1 MKHIFQ
7 KIISILL
14 FIAVNLCFIMKR
26 FDSTNITVIY
36 TALVKKVVGETCVT
50 GRKGKEGD
58 GSHAAPDLKCSSGG
72 AGCPSRCSHYANI
85 STPTAPHSSCSSPTS
100 QHWGLGS
107 GWTGSLSLKGSV
119 IFLGTGTWSGA
130 TFQDPTR
137 HPVWTGSHS
146 QSRAITP

>member
-50 GRKGKEGD
+50 GN
-58 GSHAAPDLKCSSGG
+58 HQITCL
-72 AGCPSRCSHYANI
+72 
-85 STPTAPHSSCSSPTS
+85 
-100 QHWGLGS
+100 Q
-107 GWTGSLSLKGSV
+107 SL
-119 IFLGTGTWSGA
+119 
-130 TFQDPTR
+130 
-137 HPVWTGSHS
+137 
-146 QSRAITP
+146 